1 MDNSIWGNSDTAQMK
16 WMMGWRTSSVALRSE
31 DGALHVASTG
41 TRWYATPSKKKRRSC
56 RPRKGVQQPLGGST
70 SVHSPRG
77 VSPVSPTQV
86 THVCPA
92 VSTTRGRL
100 PAVPAFTA
108 EEDSLLFPPPPAEEE
123 PAISNSTTRGSTCSS
138 HRKRETTCS
147 SRLHHQSLEEYVYLQ
162 VVRFTIET
170 LEVADEIS
178 VGYRIITY
186 CQPSQKC
193 VDQEV
198 KAASQRHEDG
208 SEPILAVVS
217 SEYVT
222 FKHIWYFYSL
232 PLVIMSH
239 GHPNTDY
246 EDYWQNNE
254 LGALEAVLSLLA
266 RATWNLVVS
275 VEISEQR
282 NLDLKNVAQEL
293 VQRNGQEIC
302 IELNYQGCFCVGKYS
317 QLAKEMINYRQVYF
331 DLGL

>member
-1 MDNSIWGNSDTAQMK
+1 ML
-16 WMMGWRTSSVALRSE
+16 SSEA
-31 DGALHVASTG
+31 
-41 TRWYATPSKKKRRSC
+41 C
-56 RPRKGVQQPLGGST
+56 
-70 SVHSPRG
+70 
-77 VSPVSPTQV
+77 
-86 THVCPA
+86 
-92 VSTTRGRL
+92 
-100 PAVPAFTA
+100 
-108 EEDSLLFPPPPAEEE
+108 
-123 PAISNSTTRGSTCSS
+123 AISRLFFFTLRTRHAGTQELQRRRTTQLSGSLQASPQVPS
-138 HRKRETTCS
+138 QTTGVAGA
-147 SRLHHQSLEEYVYLQ
+147 RLEEYVYLQ

-254 LGALEAVLSLLA
+254 LGALEALLSLLA

-282 NLDLKNVAQEL
+282 NLDLENVAQEL

-317 QLAKEMINYRQVYF
+317 QLAKEMINYRQVCF

>member
-1 MDNSIWGNSDTAQMK
+1 MTS
-16 WMMGWRTSSVALRSE
+16 MM
-31 DGALHVASTG
+31 
-41 TRWYATPSKKKRRSC
+41 
-56 RPRKGVQQPLGGST
+56 
-70 SVHSPRG
+70 
-77 VSPVSPTQV
+77 
-86 THVCPA
+86 
-92 VSTTRGRL
+92 
-100 PAVPAFTA
+100 
-108 EEDSLLFPPPPAEEE
+108 EEE
-123 PAISNSTTRGSTCSS
+123 VVRTGRGAGEEQASKEPRWAFMSLMELVIGCRRAFMSCIIEILKVS
-138 HRKRETTCS
+138 G
-147 SRLHHQSLEEYVYLQ
+147 LEEYVYLQ